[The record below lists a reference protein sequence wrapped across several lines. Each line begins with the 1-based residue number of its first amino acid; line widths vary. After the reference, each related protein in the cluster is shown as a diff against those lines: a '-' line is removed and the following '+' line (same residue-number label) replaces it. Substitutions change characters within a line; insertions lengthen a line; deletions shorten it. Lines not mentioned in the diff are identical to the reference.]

1 MVRAAF
7 GKSPDAKLVPKKRTG
22 RNCNEG
28 EDLQDLRR
36 KYFYIPSD
44 AILPPLEAFAHS
56 TPHENEAIRRQSN
69 GTKRLVAE
77 RGTLNGGKVRDCVKK
92 RLKSGTPSAVLN
104 SDLHWIELDY
114 ITC

>member
-1 MVRAAF
+1 MLYYPLLSLSRILHRT
-7 GKSPDAKLVPKKRTG
+7 KS
-22 RNCNEG
+22 
-28 EDLQDLRR
+28 
-36 KYFYIPSD
+36 S
-44 AILPPLEAFAHS
+44 S
-56 TPHENEAIRRQSN
+56 THIRRQSN